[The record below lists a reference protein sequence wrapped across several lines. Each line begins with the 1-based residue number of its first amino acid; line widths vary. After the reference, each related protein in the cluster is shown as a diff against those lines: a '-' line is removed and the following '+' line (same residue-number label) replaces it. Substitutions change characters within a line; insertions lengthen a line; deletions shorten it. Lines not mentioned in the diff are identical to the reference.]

1 MARRSFA
8 GKRVILTGGSSG
20 VGWYVASNLVRQGAF
35 VVVTSRREDR
45 LRDLRKSF
53 GNPSKR
59 LIALPGDIAEAEHRK
74 QLVNTAVEQLG
85 GIDIVINNAGIGA
98 IGNFADATEDR
109 LRRIFEVDFFA
120 ATEITRLALPHL
132 KKGHEPAV
140 CMVNSVLGHQAV
152 QGKSEYCAAKF
163 ALRGWTD
170 SLRLEL
176 KRTGIDVVAV
186 SPSTT
191 RSEFF
196 HSLIE
201 TAKGTRSASVGSQS
215 AERVASKVLSALR
228 KRRRE
233 LILSPGGNALVWLGR
248 LFPKLT
254 DELLFR
260 FA

>member
-1 MARRSFA
+1 MTF
-8 GKRVILTGGSSG
+8 
-20 VGWYVASNLVRQGAF
+20 
-35 VVVTSRREDR
+35 E
-45 LRDLRKSF
+45 
-53 GNPSKR
+53 NPSAI
-59 LIALPGDIAEAEHRK
+59 LPNVNALPGDIAEAEHRTD
-74 QLVNTAVEQLG
+74 LVNTAVEQLG

-98 IGNFADATEDR
+98 IGNFADATEER
-109 LRRIFEVDFFA
+109 LRRIFEVDFFG

-132 KKGHEPAV
+132 KRGHEPAV
-140 CMVNSVLGHQAV
+140 CMVNSVLGHRAV

-176 KRTGIDVVAV
+176 KRVGVDVVAV

-191 RSEFF
+191 RTEFF
-196 HSLIE
+196 NSLIG
-201 TAKGTRSASVGSQS
+201 TAQGAKSSSVGSQS
-215 AERVASKVLSALR
+215 AERVANKVLAALR

-233 LILSPGGNALVWLGR
+233 MILSPGGNALVWLGR
-248 LFPKLT
+248 LFPNLA